1 MPAYEMRISDWSS
14 DVCASDLVAR
24 ANDDQ
29 IKRSGLDYV
38 HLDIS
43 DKDPAFVAGHFPNI
57 HEKLLTLG
65 IDMTKGPIPV
75 VPAQH
80 YTCGGVPIDT
90 DGRTDLPG
98 LYAAGEVTERGLHGA
113 NSLAPNSLLECFVF
127 GV

>member
-1 MPAYEMRISDWSS
+1 MRISDWSS
-14 DVCASDLVAR
+14 DVCSSDL
-24 ANDDQ
+24 

-80 YTCGGVPIDT
+80 YTCGGVPNDP

-98 LYAAGEVTERGLHGA
+98 LYAAGEVPESGLHGA
-113 NSLAPNSLLECFVF
+113 HRLAPNSLLECFVF
-127 GV
+127 AAAPAKPA

>member
-1 MPAYEMRISDWSS
+1 MPDYDPRAELAPRDI
-14 DVCASDLVAR
+14 VAR

-57 HEKLLTLG
+57 HEKLLTPG

-80 YTCGGVPIDT
+80 YTCGGVPIDP

-98 LYAAGEVTERGLHGA
+98 LYAAGEVKIGRAWCRERVCPYG
-113 NSLAPNSLLECFVF
+113 
-127 GV
+127 